1 MRKIHPVQPGAF
13 LLLGTICSFPPTYI
27 FPTPT
32 WSPKNDRMTDV
43 KVVRGLSPWR
53 PKRPTP
59 EAGNA
64 AGPRRAPS
72 RGPASRPGRAVESR
86 SHAPARPAGSTPA
99 SQTSCP
105 GTSAKSRRLWTSPGS
120 PSRLQRPGFN
130 VVRAAPPVPLRGG
143 RPGIWQG
150 DVARV
155 AGRRSSNQK
164 RGVVVT
170 SSEGAFASE
179 FGLTATSELGV
190 SVCVCVCHA
199 LPSSG
204 WQGCSLRTSRCQAD
218 ISASTQTF
226 HTHCA
231 QRRGK
236 NYPRG
241 RLGPGVN

>member
-1 MRKIHPVQPGAF
+1 M
-13 LLLGTICSFPPTYI
+13 
-27 FPTPT
+27 
-32 WSPKNDRMTDV
+32 NDRMTDV

-64 AGPRRAPS
+64 AGRRLAPS
-72 RGPASRPGRAVESR
+72 RGPARRPGRAVESR

-105 GTSAKSRRLWTSPGS
+105 GTSAKSPGS

-155 AGRRSSNQK
+155 PGRCSSNQK

-190 SVCVCVCHA
+190 SVCVCVTLYLLLGGRA
-199 LPSSG
+199 AASAPLGVRPTLLP
-204 WQGCSLRTSRCQAD
+204 QPRL
-218 ISASTQTF
+218 STLTV
-226 HTHCA
+226 
-231 QRRGK
+231 
-236 NYPRG
+236 PRG
-241 RLGPGVN
+241 GAKTTRGDGWALE